1 MDIKSF
7 RVLLFKL
14 IGIGILIGIIGVVV
28 IGFIGEEIL
37 TIIYS
42 DAYKEY
48 NHIFILIMISAGI
61 GYISSFMGY
70 GMTAARCYKVQPVIF
85 GIVSIVTILLSYW
98 CVPQYGLTGA
108 GITLI
113 FASIVQLIGSSLV
126 IVYLL
131 KKR

>member
-1 MDIKSF
+1 
-7 RVLLFKL
+7 
-14 IGIGILIGIIGVVV
+14 
-28 IGFIGEEIL
+28 
-37 TIIYS
+37 
-42 DAYKEY
+42 
-48 NHIFILIMISAGI
+48 
-61 GYISSFMGY
+61 
-70 GMTAARCYKVQPVIF
+70 MTAARCYKVQPVIF

-131 KKR
+131 KKDDFCLGGLSMKKITRILHVLRPWTEAVQKHLL